1 MCVAVIPL
9 FLSISLPPSLS
20 LSLLHSNRRLVSFH
34 STRREDKLVNLKSFI
49 NYFLSNFFCV
59 KHIQVVRFHL
69 TRMASN
75 EKFERATDE
84 RKEILTF
91 LLNFTNTIL
100 YRRHHVKN
108 QRESDWPLLKL
119 PLIVLEQ
126 YFIIKVLIITSVTRF
141 INFSNFWQKFA
152 QTVTEP
158 KSQNIITKAH
168 LLSPKNIF
176 AKPFWKLI
184 NINDK
189 PCFYFLI

>member
-1 MCVAVIPL
+1 
-9 FLSISLPPSLS
+9 
-20 LSLLHSNRRLVSFH
+20 
-34 STRREDKLVNLKSFI
+34 
-49 NYFLSNFFCV
+49 
-59 KHIQVVRFHL
+59 
-69 TRMASN
+69 
-75 EKFERATDE
+75 
-84 RKEILTF
+84 
-91 LLNFTNTIL
+91 L
-100 YRRHHVKN
+100 YRHHHVKN

-158 KSQNIITKAH
+158 KSQNIISKAH